1 VRIQPTES
9 DTSNRKDY
17 FAPKNAQS
25 DQMHLVY
32 KPDAMVGARQRLMMQ
47 KLQASARVT
56 TQAPVAPR
64 EWETMHSTMY
74 TQPIVEENYKETLG
88 AKRMR
93 NQDNAPI
100 KGRDQT
106 FLLEAGIVA
115 PHICLEAPDAKEAAQ
130 DSALGAQGVPV
141 TVYSD
146 NPSAFY
152 MSNPAQG
159 AYPLSSLFWAE
170 IPLQLVALWACK
182 TVMCPLL
189 LLRPQ
194 PVR

>member
-25 DQMHLVY
+25 DQMHLVD

-74 TQPIVEENYKETLG
+74 TQPIVEDNYKETLG

-115 PHICLEAPDAKEAAQ
+115 PHICLEAPDAKQAAQ
-130 DSALGAQGVPV
+130 D
-141 TVYSD
+141 SD

-159 AYPLSSLFWAE
+159 AYPLSSLLWAE
-170 IPLQLVALWACK
+170 IPLQLGALWACK
-182 TVMCPLL
+182 TVMCPPL